1 MKGRLIFFLAAAG
14 LLTGLASAY
23 YFNVPRTHQP
33 PAFSPAPNPYPRG
46 IYANGIIE
54 SAQSNGENVNL
65 FPEVSG
71 TVSGI
76 LVSEGQTV
84 TRGTPLLTSTT
95 PYSGPWWSSSGPR
108 PRRRS
113 TS

>member
-46 IYANGIIE
+46 IYANGII
-54 SAQSNGENVNL
+54 
-65 FPEVSG
+65 
-71 TVSGI
+71 
-76 LVSEGQTV
+76 
-84 TRGTPLLTSTT
+84 
-95 PYSGPWWSSSGPR
+95 
-108 PRRRS
+108 
-113 TS
+113 